1 MDMLMRNYNP
11 VFSSFMT
18 YHWVSNK
25 SSTTDTTRGAGTVYA
40 YHSGALEF
48 TAGFQWSVARSL
60 VFCVVLCGLLFIL
73 LSIFLLLGI
82 VLSIFLLLGIVL
94 SISLRL
100 TASDNHFGILNTFL
114 IYSGFQC
121 KKDMS
126 TSFSF
131 PLIRT
136 FYFDFPRFCPSIM
149 VY

>member
-82 VLSIFLLLGIVL
+82 V
-94 SISLRL
+94 
-100 TASDNHFGILNTFL
+100 
-114 IYSGFQC
+114 
-121 KKDMS
+121 
-126 TSFSF
+126 
-131 PLIRT
+131 
-136 FYFDFPRFCPSIM
+136 
-149 VY
+149 